1 MSCLNILVMNF
12 EANEEGIWKI
22 FFVATMQDSMD
33 IELMTMKDK
42 NEDSTLIIQASSEFE
57 SKSAQTGETRSAK
70 TEEPL
75 LLIPEDL
82 PPPTLPARSAA
93 PQFPIK
99 RSRSASFQFRR
110 GIQEVRNIIS
120 RKVC

>member
-1 MSCLNILVMNF
+1 
-12 EANEEGIWKI
+12 
-22 FFVATMQDSMD
+22 MQDTMD
-33 IELMTMKDK
+33 IELMTMKDQ
-42 NEDSTLIIQASSEFE
+42 NEDSTLIIPAANEFE
-57 SKSAQTGETRSAK
+57 DKSVQTTEVRSVK

-82 PPPTLPARSAA
+82 PPPPPPPPSTLPARCAA

-99 RSRSASFQFRR
+99 RSRSASFQLRR

>member
-1 MSCLNILVMNF
+1 
-12 EANEEGIWKI
+12 
-22 FFVATMQDSMD
+22 MQDSVD
-33 IELMTMKDK
+33 IELMTMKDQ
-42 NEDSTLIIQASSEFE
+42 NEDSTLIIPAANEFE
-57 SKSAQTGETRSAK
+57 DKSAQTSEARSIK

-82 PPPTLPARSAA
+82 PPPPLPARSAA

>member
-1 MSCLNILVMNF
+1 
-12 EANEEGIWKI
+12 
-22 FFVATMQDSMD
+22 MQDSVD
-33 IELMTMKDK
+33 IELMTMKDQ
-42 NEDSTLIIQASSEFE
+42 NEDSTLIIPAANEFE
-57 SKSAQTGETRSAK
+57 DKPAQTSEARSVK

-82 PPPTLPARSAA
+82 PPPPSPTLPARSAA

-99 RSRSASFQFRR
+99 RSRSASFQLRR

>member
-1 MSCLNILVMNF
+1 
-12 EANEEGIWKI
+12 
-22 FFVATMQDSMD
+22 MQDSVD
-33 IELMTMKDK
+33 IELMTMKDQ
-42 NEDSTLIIQASSEFE
+42 NEDSTLIIPAANEFE
-57 SKSAQTGETRSAK
+57 DKPAQTSEARSIK

-82 PPPTLPARSAA
+82 PPLPPPPSTLPARSAA

-99 RSRSASFQFRR
+99 RSRSASFQLRR